1 MSNPDQGNMFS
12 TNPQATPPVTAPEVA
27 PPVTEVNTNQ
37 YEAIMAGIVNEAG
50 TQKYSDVSVALNSI
64 APAQEHIKTLES
76 QMNEMRADL
85 EKRKTTEELIKD
97 MQSAPQEIPSVA
109 PAAFDPSQITDLVNN
124 AIHANTAAATAT
136 TNQQQVIMALS
147 EKFGNAT
154 KAEEAYVAKAGEMG
168 IDTKT
173 LDSLAG
179 KSPAAVLAW
188 FPKTVAAPSIS
199 TSNLSVAA
207 VTASLLPDGT
217 PKPTSVMGAS
227 STADVV
233 DNWRLA
239 GKIIEQS

>member
-1 MSNPDQGNMFS
+1 MKTPDQGNMFS
-12 TNPQATPPVTAPEVA
+12 TSPQATQPVVAPEVV
-27 PPVTEVNTNQ
+27 PVEGNTNQ
-37 YEAIMAGIVNEAG
+37 YETIMASIVNDAG

-64 APAQEHIKTLES
+64 APAQEHIKTLEAKMVEL
-76 QMNEMRADL
+76 QADL
-85 EKRKTTEELIKD
+85 DKRQTTEELIKD
-97 MQSAPQEIPSVA
+97 MQAKPTEIPSVA
-109 PAAFDPSQITDLVNN
+109 PAAFDPSQITDLVNSTIN
-124 AIHANTAAATAT
+124 ANTAAAAAT
-136 TNQQQVIMALS
+136 TNQQSVIKALS
-147 EKFGNAT
+147 DKFGDVT

-188 FPKTVAAPSIS
+188 FPKIAAAPSIS